1 MSKLKIPKKFQI
13 IIILFAVPYLAYVY
27 YTRIYLPEAST
38 PIGEINAEILFDD
51 GVYTI
56 INNDDFYWEWLKIG
70 VFVSGV
76 IGKGYYS
83 EKYSLAQGDSVILDD
98 NELRNF
104 SRLMGGG
111 LRGYL
116 QKDAKIKSYS
126 LSGKYKVDGKLF
138 KIKKINWEN
147 EAYIKDN

>member
-13 IIILFAVPYLAYVY
+13 IIILFAVPYLAYIY
-27 YTRIYLPEAST
+27 YTRIYFPEAST

-51 GVYTI
+51 SVYTI
-56 INNDDFYWEWLKIG
+56 INNDDFYWEWLKIS

-76 IGKGYYS
+76 MGGGYYS
-83 EKYSLAQGDSVILDD
+83 EKYSLSQGDSIILDD

-104 SRLMGGG
+104 GRWRGGV
-111 LRGYL
+111 RGPL

-126 LSGKYKVDGKLF
+126 LSGKYKIDGKLF
-138 KIKKINWEN
+138 KIKKMNWEN
-147 EAYIKDN
+147 EGYVEDN

>member
-1 MSKLKIPKKFQI
+1 MTNVPLSPLTLSKDIFLFSVESRLKFFAFSPK
-13 IIILFAVPYLAYVY
+13 
-27 YTRIYLPEAST
+27 
-38 PIGEINAEILFDD
+38 
-51 GVYTI
+51 
-56 INNDDFYWEWLKIG
+56 LKIG

-111 LRGYL
+111 LKGYL

-147 EAYIKDN
+147 EAYLEDN

>member
-1 MSKLKIPKKFQI
+1 MSKLKIPKIFQI
-13 IIILFAVPYLAYVY
+13 IIILFAVPYLAYFY

-56 INNDDFYWEWLKIG
+56 INNDDFYWEWLTISVIVPG
-70 VFVSGV
+70 VLERGN
-76 IGKGYYS
+76 YT
-83 EKYSLAQGDSVILDD
+83 EKYSLAQGDSIILDD
-98 NELRNF
+98 NELRSF
-104 SRLMGGG
+104 SRATGGG

-116 QKDAKIKSYS
+116 QKDGKIKSYS

-147 EAYIKDN
+147 EAYVEDN

>member
-1 MSKLKIPKKFQI
+1 MGKLEIPKKFRI
-13 IIILFAVPYLAYVY
+13 IFILFAVLYLAYIY

-56 INNDDFYWEWLKIG
+56 INNDDFYWEWLTISVIVPG
-70 VFVSGV
+70 VLERGN
-76 IGKGYYS
+76 YT
-83 EKYSLAQGDSVILDD
+83 EKYSLAQGDSIILDD
-98 NELRNF
+98 NELRSF
-104 SRLMGGG
+104 SRATGGG

-116 QKDAKIKSYS
+116 QKDGKIKSYS

-147 EAYIKDN
+147 EAYVEDN

>member
-13 IIILFAVPYLAYVY
+13 IFILFAVPYLAYVY

-56 INNDDFYWEWLKIG
+56 INNDDFYWEWLTISVIVPG
-70 VFVSGV
+70 VLERGN
-76 IGKGYYS
+76 YT
-83 EKYSLAQGDSVILDD
+83 EKYSLAQGDSIILDD
-98 NELRNF
+98 NELRSF
-104 SRLMGGG
+104 SRATGGG

-116 QKDAKIKSYS
+116 QKDGKIKSYS

-147 EAYIKDN
+147 EAYVEDN

>member
-1 MSKLKIPKKFQI
+1 MSKLIIPKKFQI
-13 IIILFAVPYLAYVY
+13 IIILFAVPYLAYFY

-38 PIGEINAEILFDD
+38 PIGEINAEIFFDD
-51 GVYTI
+51 GFYTV
-56 INNDDFYWEWLKIG
+56 INNDDFEWKWLRIS

-76 IGKGYYS
+76 IEGGYYS
-83 EKYSLAQGDSVILDD
+83 EKYSLAQGDSIILND

-147 EAYIKDN
+147 EAYVEDN

>member
-1 MSKLKIPKKFQI
+1 MSKLKIPKKFQF
-13 IIILFAVPYLAYVY
+13 IIILCAVPYLANVQYR
-27 YTRIYLPEAST
+27 RIYLPEAST

-56 INNDDFYWEWLKIG
+56 INNDDFYWEWLTISVIVPG
-70 VFVSGV
+70 VLERGN
-76 IGKGYYS
+76 YT
-83 EKYSLAQGDSVILDD
+83 EKYSLAQGDSIILDD

-111 LRGYL
+111 LKGYL

-147 EAYIKDN
+147 EAYVEDN

>member
-1 MSKLKIPKKFQI
+1 MGKLKIPKKFQI
-13 IIILFAVPYLAYVY
+13 TFILFAVPFLTYFY

-56 INNDDFYWEWLKIG
+56 INNDDFYWEWLKIS

-76 IGKGYYS
+76 MEGSYYS
-83 EKYSLAQGDSVILDD
+83 EKYSLAQGDSIILDD
-98 NELRNF
+98 NELRSF
-104 SRLMGGG
+104 SRATGGG

-116 QKDAKIKSYS
+116 QKDGKIKSYS

>member
-56 INNDDFYWEWLKIG
+56 INNDDFYWEWLTIS
-70 VFVSGV
+70 VFVPCVLKRGN
-76 IGKGYYS
+76 YT
-83 EKYSLAQGDSVILDD
+83 EKYSLPQGDSIILDD
-98 NELRNF
+98 NELRSF
-104 SRLMGGG
+104 SRATGGG

-116 QKDAKIKSYS
+116 QKDGKIKSYS

-147 EAYIKDN
+147 EAYVEDN

>member
-1 MSKLKIPKKFQI
+1 MSKLKIPKNFQI
-13 IIILFAVPYLAYVY
+13 IIILFDVPYLAYVY

-56 INNDDFYWEWLKIG
+56 INNDDFYWEWLTISVIVPG
-70 VFVSGV
+70 VLERGN
-76 IGKGYYS
+76 YT
-83 EKYSLAQGDSVILDD
+83 EKYSLAQGDSIILDD
-98 NELRNF
+98 NELRSF
-104 SRLMGGG
+104 SRATGGG

-116 QKDAKIKSYS
+116 QKDGKIKSYS

-138 KIKKINWEN
+138 KIKIINWEN
-147 EAYIKDN
+147 EAYVEDN